1 MVLHRPIE
9 CTPLT
14 RTCRVKC
21 ATIVICDELFGQQAR
36 IRVWRTLLA
45 EDMVEDSQLWERI
58 RRGEPQAFDTFY
70 REMGPRLLRYLRQ
83 IVGNRQAAEDVM
95 QETFT
100 QIWRRPN
107 GFMPE
112 RGSLRA
118 YLFGVGRKRT
128 AEWWRNSESADS
140 NTLEEGTECKAEAA
154 SLVGD
159 AFHRLPEDQ
168 RSLLWLRE
176 VEGQSYAELAQIL
189 GIPVGTVRSRL
200 FTAREELRKVWR
212 STPPGR
218 REGA

>member
-1 MVLHRPIE
+1 MER
-9 CTPLT
+9 
-14 RTCRVKC
+14 
-21 ATIVICDELFGQQAR
+21 Q
-36 IRVWRTLLA
+36 LA

-58 RRGEPQAFDTFY
+58 RRREPQAFDALY

-83 IVGNRQAAEDVM
+83 VVGNRQAAEDVM

-100 QIWRRPN
+100 EMWRNPN

-112 RGSLRA
+112 RGTLRA
-118 YLFGVGRKRT
+118 YLFGVGRKRA
-128 AEWWRNSESADS
+128 AEWWRNSESSDS
-140 NTLEEGTECKAEAA
+140 NIFEEGTECRAETA

-159 AFHRLPEDQ
+159 AFQRLPEGQ

-189 GIPVGTVRSRL
+189 EIPVGTVRSRL

-212 STPPGR
+212 STPPAR